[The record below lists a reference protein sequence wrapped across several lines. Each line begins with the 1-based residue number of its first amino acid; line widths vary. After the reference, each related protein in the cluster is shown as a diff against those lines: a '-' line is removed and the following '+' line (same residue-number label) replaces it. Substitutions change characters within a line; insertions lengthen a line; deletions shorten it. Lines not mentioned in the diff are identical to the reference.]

1 MASPMIADNVNDNI
15 CEDNTSIASGNC
27 NNDDDKNDTDDD
39 KNDTDESY
47 KTTDSTTTR
56 TTATVTTTTT
66 DEVTWDVNIN
76 ECDREILLKVSLDNI
91 KISPSSL
98 FLVRSR

>member
-1 MASPMIADNVNDNI
+1 MASPIIADADNVNDNI
-15 CEDNTSIASGNC
+15 CEDNTSFASECC
-27 NNDDDKNDTDDD
+27 NSNNKDDNNYKA
-39 KNDTDESY
+39 DESY
-47 KTTDSTTTR
+47 YATTSTATTR

-66 DEVTWDVNIN
+66 DEVTCDVNIN

-91 KISPSSL
+91 KISPWSL

>member
-1 MASPMIADNVNDNI
+1 MIADNVNDNI
-15 CEDNTSIASGNC
+15 CDDNASIASGNC
-27 NNDDDKNDTDDD
+27 NNDDD

-76 ECDREILLKVSLDNI
+76 ECDREILLKVSLDNNI
-91 KISPSSL
+91 KVSPSSL